1 LISIEITLIGWKNA
15 KLHCANGG
23 LVQLDGNRGRRSVIP
38 VLWQGGSVVDRF
50 EVKKTSEGGSPELST
65 VLLAGDGEPVTEAR
79 ARG

>member
-1 LISIEITLIGWKNA
+1 
-15 KLHCANGG
+15 
-23 LVQLDGNRGRRSVIP
+23 
-38 VLWQGGSVVDRF
+38 VVDRF

>member
-1 LISIEITLIGWKNA
+1 MPSYTVQTGRNRPACL
-15 KLHCANGG
+15 G
-23 LVQLDGNRGRRSVIP
+23 LVQHDGNRGRRSVIP